1 MPVETTLACWQTGV
15 SSAEHLTPVDDTS
28 TFFLGTRSVTDDPV
42 DGPDLLEA
50 GETLIAAAWALLV
63 SVESKVGLVV
73 VNFKGPELTLSESSA
88 IFLPVPS
95 ALVVNIP
102 LRSDEVKTYLRK
114 TKKSIAIYLNARL
127 FPWLEL

>member
-1 MPVETTLACWQTGV
+1 
-15 SSAEHLTPVDDTS
+15 
-28 TFFLGTRSVTDDPV
+28 
-42 DGPDLLEA
+42 
-50 GETLIAAAWALLV
+50 
-63 SVESKVGLVV
+63 VGLVV

-127 FPWLEL
+127 FP